1 MSFDTEKSFS
11 NLAWTSGVTLMNLL
25 LVIIVGLGFFLYI
38 CGVKIN
44 SRCKG
49 KQEISNMQEKRQEK
63 SQIKRNISIYLQEK
77 GVSDYEFY
85 KKSGITR
92 GVLSQPNG
100 ISEDNISRFLAY
112 APDVNIDW
120 LLTGEGSML
129 RSEEEVHKV
138 SAAEKK
144 KEEIGKDVKGIPLIP
159 LSAMAGAMTSER
171 TVLEYECERYVVP
184 AFSGADFLIPVKGD
198 SMMPTYQSGDLIACK
213 RVPLGD
219 LFFQWNMAYVLDTKQ
234 GPLVKRIKPGSDDM
248 HVMIVSDN
256 KTYDP
261 FELPRSAINSVAMVM
276 GIIRLE

>member
-1 MSFDTEKSFS
+1 MRILT
-11 NLAWTSGVTLMNLL
+11 
-25 LVIIVGLGFFLYI
+25 
-38 CGVKIN
+38 
-44 SRCKG
+44 
-49 KQEISNMQEKRQEK
+49 
-63 SQIKRNISIYLQEK
+63 KRNILEALIDHYSNGSKAQFASL
-77 GVSDYEFY
+77 
-85 KKSGITR
+85 
-92 GVLSQPNG
+92 LG
-100 ISEDNISRFLAY
+100 ISRQGLSTWLSRETFDYDLVYSKCEHISG
-112 APDVNIDW
+112 DW

-144 KEEIGKDVKGIPLIP
+144 KEDIGNDAKGIPLIP
-159 LSAMAGAMTSER
+159 LSAMAGAMTSEC

-184 AFSGADFLIPVKGD
+184 AFGGADFLIPVKGD

-219 LFFQWNMAYVLDTKQ
+219 LFFQWNKAYVLDTKQ

>member
-1 MSFDTEKSFS
+1 
-11 NLAWTSGVTLMNLL
+11 
-25 LVIIVGLGFFLYI
+25 
-38 CGVKIN
+38 
-44 SRCKG
+44 
-49 KQEISNMQEKRQEK
+49 
-63 SQIKRNISIYLQEK
+63 
-77 GVSDYEFY
+77 
-85 KKSGITR
+85 
-92 GVLSQPNG
+92 
-100 ISEDNISRFLAY
+100 
-112 APDVNIDW
+112 
-120 LLTGEGSML
+120 ML

-144 KEEIGKDVKGIPLIP
+144 KEDIGNDAKGIPLIP
-159 LSAMAGAMTSER
+159 LSAMAGAMTSEC

-184 AFSGADFLIPVKGD
+184 AFGGADFLIPVKGD

-219 LFFQWNMAYVLDTKQ
+219 LFFQWNKAYVLDTKQ
-234 GPLVKRIKPGSDDM
+234 GPLVKRIKPGSDNM

>member
-1 MSFDTEKSFS
+1 MNKSSMLLALIEHYSDGNKARFS
-11 NLAWTSGVTLMNLL
+11 KLL
-25 LVIIVGLGFFLYI
+25 
-38 CGVKIN
+38 
-44 SRCKG
+44 
-49 KQEISNMQEKRQEK
+49 
-63 SQIKRNISIYLQEK
+63 
-77 GVSDYEFY
+77 GVSPQTI
-85 KKSGITR
+85 SAWITR
-92 GVLSQPNG
+92 NTFD
-100 ISEDNISRFLAY
+100 SEVIYTKCRYVS
-112 APDVNIDW
+112 PDW
-120 LLTGEGSML
+120 LLSGEGSML
-129 RSEEEVHKV
+129 RSEE
-138 SAAEKK
+138 AACDAEKENQEK
-144 KEEIGKDVKGIPLIP
+144 KGIPLIP

-219 LFFQWNMAYVLDTKQ
+219 LFFQWNKAYVLDTKQ